1 MPLVNVFPWHT
12 AQSASNAVFPA
23 AACAAVYCGAG
34 PVAAGVGLA
43 TEVVVGGTW
52 PIVAVEVRNSAGQ
65 RIDAGAEMD
74 VTLEVSTGTGTL
86 AIWTKES
93 ESAADVTGVD
103 IDRSILARAAR
114 KATRAGANVRFDHA
128 RSDSLPYLDASFDR
142 VLSSLF
148 FHPLAWPDKVRTAR
162 EAFRVLTPGGEL
174 HVADWGRPENAL
186 MRTLFLAVQ
195 CLDGFENTRDN
206 VAGRLVSLF
215 EEAGFSGVR
224 ESQTFSTMLGTIA
237 LYRAVKPVSPSA

>member
-1 MPLVNVFPWHT
+1 LLPEPEYIPALGYGALTPLYDAVVRCTTRERRFKQ
-12 AQSASNAVFPA
+12 ALIRQASLR
-23 AACAAVYCGAG
+23 AG
-34 PVAAGVGLA
+34 HRILDLA
-43 TEVVVGGTW
+43 
-52 PIVAVEVRNSAGQ
+52 
-65 RIDAGAEMD
+65 
-74 VTLEVSTGTGTL
+74 TGTGTL

-148 FHPLAWPDKVRTAR
+148 FHHLAWPDKVRTAR

-174 HVADWGRPENAL
+174 HVADWGRPESAL

>member
-1 MPLVNVFPWHT
+1 MQLNIE
-12 AQSASNAVFPA
+12 
-23 AACAAVYCGAG
+23 AG
-34 PVAAGVGLA
+34 PAFAFA
-43 TEVVVGGTW
+43 TITI
-52 PIVAVEVRNSAGQ
+52 P
-65 RIDAGAEMD
+65 
-74 VTLEVSTGTGTL
+74 
-86 AIWTKES
+86 
-93 ESAADVTGVD
+93 
-103 IDRSILARAAR
+103 
-114 KATRAGANVRFDHA
+114 
-128 RSDSLPYLDASFDR
+128 
-142 VLSSLF
+142 
-148 FHPLAWPDKVRTAR
+148 
-162 EAFRVLTPGGEL
+162 PGGEL